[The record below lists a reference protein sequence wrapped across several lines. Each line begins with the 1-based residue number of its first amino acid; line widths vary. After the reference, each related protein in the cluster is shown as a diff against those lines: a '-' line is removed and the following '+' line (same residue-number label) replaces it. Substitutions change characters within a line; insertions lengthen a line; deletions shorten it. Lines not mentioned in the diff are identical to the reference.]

1 MFIGLGSWICHASS
15 VWQWYLGASINNLK
29 HGMSCIT
36 TSNIFQTSHYQYSH
50 KHQPSS
56 HFVFT
61 CNLTS
66 LVHRSHG
73 LHAVTSSCSP
83 HLPWLRCALSC
94 VHAECPSSF
103 TYVGH
108 LNELQPT
115 ITNSQH
121 NCRSPTLLRCYSSTT
136 MQFLT
141 PILRILH
148 GSGETE
154 RSLYRLSLLYYLR
167 AGTLTVWTVSIWD
180 NPR

>member
-1 MFIGLGSWICHASS
+1 MAS
-15 VWQWYLGASINNLK
+15 VMHHHLK
-29 HGMSCIT
+29 HLSNLT
-36 TSNIFQTSHYQYSH
+36 TGTSH

-61 CNLTS
+61 CNQPHITS
-66 LVHRSHG
+66 TSYMAMACMQSPTFLVLLQSPITMAP
-73 LHAVTSSCSP
+73 LCSFKGP
-83 HLPWLRCALSC
+83 CTGPIQ
-94 VHAECPSSF
+94 F
-103 TYVGH
+103 YMGH

-121 NCRSPTLLRCYSSTT
+121 NCQSPTLFPCYSITT

-141 PILRILH
+141 PILCITLH

-154 RSLYRLSLLYYLR
+154 ISLCRLSLLYYLR

>member
-1 MFIGLGSWICHASS
+1 MACHASPPRTS
-15 VWQWYLGASINNLK
+15 FKPHITSTHISTNLAP
-29 HGMSCIT
+29 IL
-36 TSNIFQTSHYQYSH
+36 YSH
-50 KHQPSS
+50 A
-56 HFVFT
+56 T
-61 CNLTS
+61 NLTL

-83 HLPWLRCALSC
+83 HLPWLRCALSY
-94 VHAECPSSF
+94 VHAEGPSSF

-121 NCRSPTLLRCYSSTT
+121 NCRPPTSLPCYSSTT

-167 AGTLTVWTVSIWD
+167 AGTLTVWTVSIWG